1 MKRYIVY
8 AAVFIVLLS
17 SCAWHGVPVTDPD
30 DIVYAPLRFEPPK
43 AQRAKLENGIIV
55 YMLEDHEIPL
65 VNISAVIRMG
75 SFYDPPGK
83 EGLAEITGT
92 VVRTGGTKSMTGN
105 QIDEDLDFIAGK
117 IAVSVGTDSC
127 TLSMSVLEKDIDKGL
142 QIFSDILTS
151 PAFSEERWRLQKSS
165 R

>member
-1 MKRYIVY
+1 MEIQRQKIIKYCVPLILVPL
-8 AAVFIVLLS
+8 ILTLILLS
-17 SCAWHGVPVTDPD
+17 SCAWHGASVTDPD

-43 AQRAKLENGIIV
+43 AQRVKLENGIIL

-92 VVRTGGTKSMTGN
+92 V
-105 QIDEDLDFIAGK
+105 
-117 IAVSVGTDSC
+117 
-127 TLSMSVLEKDIDKGL
+127 
-142 QIFSDILTS
+142 
-151 PAFSEERWRLQKSS
+151 
-165 R
+165 